1 MIRNATIDDESLM
14 RGKRKILAGLLNA
27 SGAIKLLMASRPLMR
42 ERFTIL
48 AYHRILPH
56 FTAGAFHRDPELVSA
71 TQEVFYEQVKWLK
84 RHFEVISFADLKRC
98 EENHESLPGNAL
110 IITFDDG
117 FKDNH
122 KVAFPILQACAAP
135 ATFFIATDYI
145 GTSEPF
151 WFDKVYSDLLI
162 CNNKEF
168 TISGR
173 SFTLGDDEEG
183 KEAAAR
189 AVLRSLIDAENE
201 ERLAF
206 LANMKTH
213 GLAQAP
219 LDEMDLPMTWEEVR
233 EMSAGGMEIGS
244 HTKTHPILT
253 KVKDQPMAAEIR
265 ESKRVIEEKT
275 GKEVTT
281 IAYPVGVRFAYSEKI
296 KQAARDSGYRYGVS
310 YVQGNNSFRT
320 KDDFE
325 LRRVHV
331 ESYHHHEASF
341 RFDIL
346 FPPNWG

>member
-1 MIRNATIDDESLM
+1 M
-14 RGKRKILAGLLNA
+14 
-27 SGAIKLLMASRPLMR
+27 KLLMASRPLLK

-56 FTAGAFHRDPELVSA
+56 FTASAFHRDPELVSA
-71 TQEVFYEQVKWLK
+71 TQEVFHEQVRWLK
-84 RHFEVISFADLKRC
+84 RNFAVISFADLKKC
-98 EENHESLPGNAL
+98 EESHEPLPDNAL

-117 FKDNH
+117 FKDNYE
-122 KVAFPILQACAAP
+122 VAFPVLQEFSIP

-145 GTSEPF
+145 GTREPF

-162 CNNKEF
+162 CNNREF
-168 TISGR
+168 RVSGKK
-173 SFTLGDDEEG
+173 FTLGEGEEE
-183 KEAAAR
+183 KEPAAR
-189 AVLRSLIDAENE
+189 AVLRSLIAAENE
-201 ERLAF
+201 ERLEF
-206 LANMKTH
+206 LAHMKAS

-219 LDEMDLPMTWEEVR
+219 LHEMDLPMTWEDVR
-233 EMSAGGMEIGS
+233 EMSDGGMEIGS
-244 HTKTHPILT
+244 HTKTHPVLT
-253 KVKDQPMAAEIR
+253 RIKDQPMAVEIR

-281 IAYPVGVRFAYSEKI
+281 IAYPVGNRFAYSEKI
-296 KQAARDSGYRYGVS
+296 KQVVKDSGYRYGVS

-331 ESYHHHEASF
+331 ESYHRHEASF